1 MRKKR
6 EIYEK
11 DLPTRAVTVYLYL
24 YDRADREGKCFPSRQ
39 RIAADLNMSLST
51 VRRAIN
57 DLEKAGYIRKEKRMR
72 ENGGRSSNLYTI
84 L

>member
-11 DLPTRAVTVYLYL
+11 DLSTRAVTVYLYL

-39 RIAADLNMSLST
+39 RIASDLNMSLST